1 MLYNINCRYTELQLI
16 FLDADMSENSYDKAI
31 ETFRSHSG
39 LLRTQQAI
47 DEGIAPRTLYQ
58 MRETGAVV
66 RESRG
71 LYRLADTEPGEYY
84 DLVQVALRIPKGVI
98 CLISALSFHGLTT
111 QIPHQVYVALP
122 NDAEKPRVEYPPIRL
137 FWLSP
142 KTYLAGIEDHEL
154 DGIKVN
160 IYGIEKTITDCIKF
174 RNKVGLDVV
183 FEALRDY
190 RGREEFNLDM
200 LMDYARINRVEK
212 IIRPYLESIFYQ

>member
-1 MLYNINCRYTELQLI
+1 
-16 FLDADMSENSYDKAI
+16 MSENAYDKAI
-31 ETFRSHSG
+31 ETFRNHNG

-58 MRETGAVV
+58 MRETGAIV

-111 QIPHQVYVALP
+111 QIPHYVYVALP
-122 NDAEKPRVEYPPIRL
+122 IDAEKPRLEYPPIRF

-142 KTYLAGIEDHEL
+142 KTYSTGIEEHTL
-154 DGIKVN
+154 DGIPVK
-160 IYGIEKTITDCIKF
+160 IYGIEKTIADCFKF
-174 RNKVGLDVV
+174 RNKIGLDVAL
-183 FEALRDY
+183 EALRNY
-190 RGREEFNLDM
+190 RKRECFDIETLLQF
-200 LMDYARINRVEK
+200 ARIDRVERVVK
-212 IIRPYLESIFYQ
+212 TYLEAIA

>member
-1 MLYNINCRYTELQLI
+1 
-16 FLDADMSENSYDKAI
+16 MSENAYEKAI

-39 LLRTQQAI
+39 LLRTQKAI

-58 MRETGAVV
+58 MRETGAIV

-71 LYRLADTEPGEYY
+71 LYRLADTEPGEFF

-122 NDAEKPRVEYPPIRL
+122 INAEKPRLEYPPLRL

-142 KTYLAGIEDHEL
+142 KTYSAGIEIHEM
-154 DGIKVN
+154 DGVEVK
-160 IYGIEKTITDCIKF
+160 IYGIEKTIADCFKF
-174 RNKVGLDVV
+174 RNKVGLDVALD
-183 FEALRDY
+183 ALRDY
-190 RGREEFNLDM
+190 RERKTIMAEDL
-200 LMDYARINRVEK
+200 LLYARINRVERIMK
-212 IIRPYLESIFYQ
+212 PYLDVII

>member
-1 MLYNINCRYTELQLI
+1 
-16 FLDADMSENSYDKAI
+16 MSENAYDKAI
-31 ETFRSHSG
+31 ETFRNHSG

-47 DEGIAPRTLYQ
+47 EEGIAPRTLYQ
-58 MRETGAVV
+58 MREKGAIV

-122 NDAEKPRVEYPPIRL
+122 IDAEKPRLEYPPIRL

-142 KTYLAGIEDHEL
+142 KTYSAGIEQHEL
-154 DGIKVN
+154 DGIPVK
-160 IYGIEKTITDCIKF
+160 IYGIEKTIADSFKF
-174 RNKVGLDVV
+174 RNKIGLDLAL
-183 FEALRDY
+183 EALRDY
-190 RGREEFNLDM
+190 RNRKGFKIEIL
-200 LMDYARINRVEK
+200 LHYARIDRVERVIK
-212 IIRPYLESIFYQ
+212 PYLEAIV

>member
-1 MLYNINCRYTELQLI
+1 
-16 FLDADMSENSYDKAI
+16 MSENSYDKAI

-58 MRETGAVV
+58 MRETGAIL

-71 LYRLADTEPGEYY
+71 LYRLADTEPGEYF
-84 DLVQVALRIPKGVI
+84 DLVQVSLRIPKGVI

-122 NDAEKPRVEYPPIRL
+122 IDAEKPRLEYPPIRL

-142 KTYLAGIEDHEL
+142 KTYSAGIENHDL
-154 DGIKVN
+154 DGIAVKM
-160 IYGIEKTITDCIKF
+160 YGIEKTIADCFKF
-174 RNKVGLDVV
+174 RNKVGMDVALD
-183 FEALRDY
+183 ALRNYQNRKD
-190 RGREEFNLDM
+190 FNIERL
-200 LMDYARINRVEK
+200 LFFAKLNRVNR
-212 IIRPYLESIFYQ
+212 IMRPYIEMLVTT